1 MILFGVSSVWAANP
15 VKMGKTT
22 VNATALNN
30 GGTVLVE
37 INQAYQNNS
46 LLGGWQ
52 WNNWTN
58 YSDWSQ
64 NGAEGEISSGY
75 GHSVSHR
82 PAFATYTTGIK
93 YRLTAIEKSGYYF
106 VGWSKTNSL
115 DGSIWNSNLKTNE
128 QSVDYLASGSNE
140 LNYYAIFK
148 PVTVSS
154 SGAVTNINVTN
165 LYATAT
171 GAVTFNVANADEPT
185 DFLASSS
192 SPDFSIQNTS
202 ISGNVVTVTV
212 SYTDKNHHGTNIASS
227 YITLTSRGD
236 AESNATAPIKA
247 SSDLTPTFT
256 KPEDYDFGT
265 IYAGDAEGSEEN
277 LYATDLNTS
286 ANQAAPV
293 SEGVTGAK
301 WTAEITGP
309 GKAAFQ
315 LLSANPDK
323 GQCVVNF
330 VPTIA
335 GEYEAYLEL
344 KVDYTDAYGYT
355 ISSTSTT
362 TTLTGKA
369 ETPIESAIEFSPAS
383 IDFGQQVTGYTGS
396 QKITVSQQNVSGIT
410 YSFGDTNTDNVFSF
424 TSATGTVTITANPT
438 APGTYNATL
447 TATGNDTRAGHE
459 GETTR
464 GTLSVFIS
472 VGLQSPVLVGG
483 SNLKDTYYLKWSIVP
498 CATSYEIYEVN
509 NGVQTLVTGIDVAN
523 DGTYITRSVASTAA
537 EKNYIVK
544 AIGTNQNTIFE
555 AWSNQITLQLNT
567 IAVGGTP
574 YLDIYTG
581 TDLFVENNTTY
592 GKFPYYKKRQ
602 VDLSSTFDENG
613 NALFD
618 QLYVF
623 GMTTNND
630 AATVTVSGQTGP
642 QITYPTSGETASN
655 AVTPCY
661 IYNKNAN
668 GNGYVLNKTIANMN
682 LVSTTSPIP
691 DVTASGQKLYY
702 TGWCPFA
709 CNGNKNEKGVMY
721 FTGGPGAKVDIYM
734 ENLHLYA
741 RDHTESGAPKI
752 LKTDTIEMEL
762 ALWDTKFITGSGSA
776 FVFHSTSTNTG
787 SPFAP
792 NIHLRGTNKLLGG
805 SSAVHATLL
814 TEEASAGVYSS
825 PIHLFVE
832 NENQAT
838 TLSID
843 DKWLLDKTG
852 ATECTNGSIDLCAG
866 DGRPCVEL
874 GNDRSTLNFNGGQI
888 YLKNSAP
895 SSASYLCTFAIGRRK
910 YRKEVSVVNATLS
923 GIGNDTG
930 DGSVN
935 FNDGSIYCRELSEA
949 QMKKWGAYYRS
960 SNSMKC
966 PKNTKIN
973 GGTHYCDIWACSA
986 PENLGASPT
995 NKYDNPLVTARFHI
1009 NNIPAEPYYLATVNF
1024 DSIANALVCQDNAHA
1039 DYSRTLAQYYS
1050 GKDTYGRSSMKA
1062 DETDSVT
1069 LMLPYQFTGKE
1080 FVQEE
1085 ITLNWVVCMPTL
1097 SAGAGGYEQTFG
1109 GPKTVITG
1117 ETEHTRFLAYG
1128 EIDKYVRDV
1137 LASGSYISPKTDK
1150 SGGLSEVQITTEDDN
1165 EFRNDILNTAQYQID
1180 EAQYLIRP
1188 INAADEWVLFSPPFD
1203 VTNVWVVEAYKED
1216 LLETMFNDYMLG
1228 VEGAQDPYE
1237 KQAYAMIDIFF
1248 YMGYLGEYDKSNANL
1263 WTIIDQEWKRNV
1275 NITNKGRGQVK
1286 LTHFTGS
1293 NYATANYYLQRS
1305 SGKWQWDGSK
1315 FTTDW
1320 SYLPA
1325 AAEKVTHGDTEYNV
1339 IMKKGSI
1346 YSMMFPYAYPGYDGW
1361 DYWTGKYLVFEGLGP
1376 QAIEGKEYHEEIRRA
1391 METASG
1397 TAEIRANN
1405 TLAELVVDNAEAY
1418 YAFGN
1423 AQKFT
1428 RSLPQGEDN
1437 SLLPGEGFILANAP
1451 APAGMPQRIKSIDL
1465 MSGDV
1470 TLEGGDGTATGTP
1483 TIAGNN
1489 KMLVYSIDGG
1499 VGIVPVVAQQVRIYN
1514 AAGQVVTSQYLTSE
1528 TQIPLPT
1535 GIYLVTGEKEQCKVM
1550 VK

>member
-1 MILFGVSSVWAANP
+1 MWAAN
-15 VKMGKTT
+15 GTTT
-22 VNATALNN
+22 VHAYAMYDPDKNGVYDTEGGGTIRAYGTTADRWSTGSYVEGTTNSAETYSFATGTGYSGTIFKQSYKLKTSVITTQSGFYFAGWYKDKQLTTQETGNKDWEKTYKHNQN
-30 GGTVLVE
+30 GGE
-37 INQAYQNNS
+37 IT
-46 LLGGWQ
+46 L
-52 WNNWTN
+52 
-58 YSDWSQ
+58 
-64 NGAEGEISSGY
+64 
-75 GHSVSHR
+75 
-82 PAFATYTTGIK
+82 
-93 YRLTAIEKSGYYF
+93 
-106 VGWSKTNSL
+106 
-115 DGSIWNSNLKTNE
+115 
-128 QSVDYLASGSNE
+128 
-140 LNYYAIFK
+140 YAIFK
-148 PVTVSS
+148 PVTVSGP
-154 SGAVTNINVTN
+154 GAVTNINVTN

-236 AESNATAPIKA
+236 AESKATATIMA

-256 KPEDYDFGT
+256 KPVDYDFGT

-293 SEGVTGAK
+293 SVGATGAK

-344 KVDYTDAYGYT
+344 KVDYTDAYGHT

-459 GETTR
+459 GETTI

-544 AIGTNQNTIFE
+544 AIGTNQNTTFE

-581 TDLFVENNTTY
+581 TDLFVENTTY

-630 AATVTVSGQTGP
+630 AATVTESGSGQTGP
-642 QITYPTSGETASN
+642 EITNPTSGETASN

-668 GNGYVLNKTIANMN
+668 GNGYVLNKTIENMN

-691 DVTASGQKLYY
+691 DVTANGQKLYY

-721 FTGGPGAKVDIYM
+721 FTGGTGAKVDIYM
-734 ENLHLYA
+734 EDLHLYA
-741 RDHTESGAPKI
+741 RNHTESGAPNAPKI
-752 LKTDTIEMEL
+752 EGADTIKMEL
-762 ALWDTKFITGSGSA
+762 AFWDTKFITGSGSA

-805 SSAVHATLL
+805 NAAVHATLL
-814 TEEASAGVYSS
+814 TEEARAGIYSS

-852 ATECTNGSIDLCAG
+852 ATECTNGSIDLCAS

-895 SSASYLCTFAIGRRK
+895 TSASYLCTFAIGRRK
-910 YRKEVSVVNATLS
+910 FKKEVSVVNAALS
-923 GIGNDTG
+923 GMGNDTG

-1097 SAGAGGYEQTFG
+1097 SAGAAGYEQTFG

-1137 LASGSYISPKTDK
+1137 LASGSYISPKADK
-1150 SGGLSEVQITTEDDN
+1150 SGGLSEVQITTVDNN

-1216 LLETMFNDYMLG
+1216 LLEPMFNDYMLG
-1228 VEGAQDPYE
+1228 AEGAQDPYE

-1248 YMGYLGEYDKSNANL
+1248 YMGYFGEYEKSNANL

-1428 RSLPQGEDN
+1428 RSLSQGEDN

-1489 KMLVYSIDGG
+1489 KMLVYSINGG

-1514 AAGQVVTSQYLTSE
+1514 AAGQVVTTQYLTSE